1 MIFFYGFRI
10 MLNRVNCKTWKSFN
24 SCSTEH

>member
-1 MIFFYGFRI
+1 